1 VRQLERDVANATA
14 PNPYA
19 GGTVPIAEALM
30 DTVGEKALH
39 MINADPKRTPTFTMF
54 GNPDFF
60 FQTTALSGACAGST
74 VCVNPGFA
82 WNHGDVQDE
91 IANTWVGFVG
101 PGVQSHGIDS
111 DTWTDHTNVRP
122 TILALLGQKDDYVQ
136 DGRVLIE
143 ALTNKATPGP
153 LTDHQGT
160 VAQLGAVYEQLNAP
174 FGEFAEG
181 VLKASTKALKSSD
194 ESHYS
199 SIEVEISNLTSQR
212 DVLAAQIRNALNAA
226 AFGGQG
232 LNQKTAKDWI
242 DQAQSLID
250 QSTALGNS
258 S

>member
-1 VRQLERDVANATA
+1 
-14 PNPYA
+14 
-19 GGTVPIAEALM
+19 
-30 DTVGEKALH
+30 
-39 MINADPKRTPTFTMF
+39 MF

-181 VLKASTKALKSSD
+181 VLKASTKALESSD

-232 LNQKTAKDWI
+232 LNQKAAKDWI
-242 DQAQSLID
+242 DQAQGLID
-250 QSTALGNS
+250 QSTVLGNS